1 MNEERTKPLNAED
14 ATAFWKRI
22 WSTKVEPKQDGEWID
37 KAKEKMSSKKPNTV
51 KITED

>member
-14 ATAFWKRI
+14 ATAFLKGI
-22 WSTKVEPKQDGEWID
+22 WSTKVESKQDGEWMD

-51 KITED
+51 KIRED